1 MRVRTAAD
9 WSQLFRRCTNVLED
23 RVIVRGDWQWGN
35 NDGLDV
41 ESGTNL
47 TFSNSYF
54 STGDDCLAFRSG
66 VFQHGTTLRA
76 H

>member
-1 MRVRTAAD
+1 M
-9 WSQLFRRCTNVLED
+9 
-23 RVIVRGDWQWGN
+23 IVRGDWQWGN

-66 VFQHGTTLRA
+66 VFSTVQHCARTAAAATAADCQSAGCQIR
-76 H
+76 

>member
-1 MRVRTAAD
+1 M
-9 WSQLFRRCTNVLED
+9 
-23 RVIVRGDWQWGN
+23 IVRGDWQWGN

-66 VFQHGTTLRA
+66 VFQHAVLHCARPAAAAAADYQSAGCQIR
-76 H
+76 